1 MLDKI
6 VLAVLVLLSAFFSG
20 AETAL
25 TTVNKISVRSLYEN
39 GNKRAG
45 TLIKIHEKWDKMLS
59 CILVC
64 NNIVNIAASALATTL
79 ALKINLAVGIMTGAV
94 TIVVLI
100 FGEIMPKSIASKY
113 SQQISLAIAPVI
125 LFLMQLLTPVIWIIN
140 TISKILLFILRI
152 DISKADKPMTEKELR
167 TIVDVSH
174 EDGVIESSE
183 RKIINNVFDFGD
195 STAKDIMIPRI
206 DVTEISI
213 NATYEEIFEIF
224 KEEHYTRL
232 PVYVGEQD
240 NIVGVINIKDFFIAG
255 RENFRVRDI
264 MREGYY
270 TYERKPTSSL
280 MMDMRSENATLAIV
294 INEYGASVGIITM
307 EDLLEEIVGEI
318 RDEYDEDEVDIIR
331 KVSDNDY
338 VVQGNVKLDDLNDV
352 LGTKLASEEY
362 DSLGGFIIENLDR
375 LPKNGDR
382 FTTDEGIE
390 FEVALMDKNRVE
402 SVNIRLP
409 KDFSAN
415 EDASAEE

>member
-1 MLDKI
+1 MLTWVI
-6 VLAVLVLLSAFFSG
+6 LVILILLSAFFSG

-25 TTVNKISVRSLYEN
+25 TTVNKMRIRSLYEN

-45 TLIKIHEKWDKMLS
+45 TLIKVHEKWGKMLS

-79 ALKINLAVGIMTGAV
+79 ALKINLAVGIMTGV
-94 TIVVLI
+94 ITVVVLI
-100 FGEIMPKSIASKY
+100 FGEITPKSIATTY
-113 SQQISLAIAPVI
+113 SENISLAIAPLI
-125 LFLMQLLTPVIWIIN
+125 WFLMGFLTPVIWIIN
-140 TISKILLFILRI
+140 VISKVILFILRI
-152 DISKADKPMTEKELR
+152 DISRTDNPMTEKELR

-206 DVTEISI
+206 DVTEINI
-213 NATYEEIFEIF
+213 NSTYEEIFEIF

-232 PVYVGEQD
+232 PVYAGEKD
-240 NIVGVINIKDFFIAG
+240 NIVGILNIKDFFIAG
-255 RENFRVRDI
+255 EKGFRLRDI

-270 TYERKPTSSL
+270 TYERKPTSEL

-318 RDEYDEDEVDIIR
+318 RDEYDEDEVDIIKNIGER
-331 KVSDNDY
+331 EY
-338 VVQGNVKLDDLNDV
+338 IVQGNVKLDDLNDAI
-352 LGTKLASEEY
+352 GTKLFSEEY
-362 DSLGGFIIENLDR
+362 DSLGGFIIEKLDR
-375 LPKNGDR
+375 VPQPQDTLK
-382 FTTDEGIE
+382 TDDGIE
-390 FEVALMDKNRVE
+390 IEVLDVVKNRVE
-402 SVNIRLP
+402 SVHILLP
-409 KDFSAN
+409 P
-415 EDASAEE
+415 ELAEENKSGEE